1 MQRKYLPAALMI
13 AAFAGLPA
21 AAFAQ
26 ATSPAPA
33 TMAPAAPAMAPTA
46 TPAATPAA
54 AAPMLPKAEEAKL
67 DAHIKTLHNQLKITP
82 AEESDW
88 AQFATVM
95 RTNAYDMNQAFQ
107 ARAHVGSMTAPANM
121 QSYAGLAEVHAD
133 GMQKLS
139 AAFQTLYNTF
149 PDDQKKIADEV
160 FQDKMSKHKAKP

>member
-1 MQRKYLPAALMI
+1 MQRKHLPAALLL

-26 ATSPAPA
+26 ATTAAPA
-33 TMAPAAPAMAPTA
+33 TMAPAAPAPAMA
-46 TPAATPAA
+46 PAATPAA
-54 AAPMLPKAEEAKL
+54 TAPMLPKAEEAKL

-82 AEESDW
+82 AEEADW

-95 RTNAYDMNQAFQ
+95 RANAYDMNQAFQ
-107 ARAHVGSMTAPANM
+107 ARSNVGSMTAPANM
-121 QSYAGLAEVHAD
+121 QSYAGLAQVHAD

-139 AAFQTLYNTF
+139 AAFQTLYDTF
-149 PDDQKKIADEV
+149 PDAQKKIADEV